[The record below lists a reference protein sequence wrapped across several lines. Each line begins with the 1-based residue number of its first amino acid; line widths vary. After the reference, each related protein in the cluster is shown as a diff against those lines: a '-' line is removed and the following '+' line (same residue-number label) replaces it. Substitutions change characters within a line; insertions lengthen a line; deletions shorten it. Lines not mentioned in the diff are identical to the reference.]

1 MEQYHKNPRVISTK
15 ELEEL
20 KANIEK
26 LGDLSGITH
35 DLTTDEIITG
45 NQRSKIINVNDCQ
58 KEIIEQYEEPD
69 KQGTVA
75 WGYIIWDG
83 QRLNYRQVI
92 WNAKQIEKANITAN
106 KLGGEFDL
114 VMLQHFNE
122 KDLLQ
127 WGFKDYELFD
137 FGIIDKA
144 GESGLLRKSI
154 RDISEDFSLTLHF
167 NKKDQHLVEAFCKET
182 GKKKMTEFIINHLKT
197 QPNA

>member
-1 MEQYHKNPRVISTK
+1 MKEFENNPRRITDSDLHV
-15 ELEEL
+15 LES
-20 KANIEK
+20 NIVE
-26 LGDLSGITH
+26 LGDLSGIIH
-35 DLTTDEIITG
+35 DRDTDEIIGG
-45 NQRSKIINVNDCQ
+45 NQRSKVININKC
-58 KEIIEQYEEPD
+58 KIEIVKQFEEPD
-69 KQGTVA
+69 GQGTIA
-75 WGYIIWDG
+75 LGYVIYKG
-83 QRLNYRQVI
+83 QKLNYRQVV

>member
-1 MEQYHKNPRVISTK
+1 MKEFENNPRRITDSDLHV
-15 ELEEL
+15 LES
-20 KANIEK
+20 NIVE
-26 LGDLSGITH
+26 LGDLSGIIH
-35 DLTTDEIITG
+35 DRDTDEIIG
-45 NQRSKIINVNDCQ
+45 VNQRSKVININKC
-58 KEIIEQYEEPD
+58 KIEIVKQFEEPD
-69 KQGTVA
+69 GQGTIA
-75 WGYIIWDG
+75 LGYVIYKG
-83 QRLNYRQVI
+83 QKLNYRQVV

>member
-1 MEQYHKNPRVISTK
+1 MKEFENNPRRITDSDLHV
-15 ELEEL
+15 LES
-20 KANIEK
+20 NIIE
-26 LGDLSGITH
+26 LGDLSGIIH
-35 DLTTDEIITG
+35 DRDTDEIIGG
-45 NQRSKIINVNDCQ
+45 NQRSKVININKC
-58 KEIIEQYEEPD
+58 KIEIVKQFEEPD
-69 KQGTVA
+69 GQGTIA
-75 WGYIIWDG
+75 LGYVIYKG
-83 QRLNYRQVI
+83 QKLNYRQVV
-92 WNAKQIEKANITAN
+92 WNSKQIEKANITAN

>member
-1 MEQYHKNPRVISTK
+1 MKEFENNPRRITDSDLHV
-15 ELEEL
+15 LES
-20 KANIEK
+20 NIIE
-26 LGDLSGITH
+26 LGDLSGIIH
-35 DLTTDEIITG
+35 DRDTDEIIGG
-45 NQRSKIINVNDCQ
+45 NQRSKVININKC
-58 KEIIEQYEEPD
+58 KIEIVKQFEEPD
-69 KQGTVA
+69 GQGTIA
-75 WGYIIWDG
+75 LGYVIYKG
-83 QRLNYRQVI
+83 QKLNYRQVV